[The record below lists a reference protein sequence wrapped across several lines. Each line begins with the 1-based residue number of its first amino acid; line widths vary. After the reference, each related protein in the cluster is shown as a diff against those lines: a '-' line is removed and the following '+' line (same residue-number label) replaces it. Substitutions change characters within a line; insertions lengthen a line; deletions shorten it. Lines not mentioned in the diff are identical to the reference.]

1 MRKRDGTDGIE
12 QMNSNTS
19 IYQIA
24 HVHTAR
30 ELSDNL
36 VLKSSNAGER
46 NNRGW
51 CGGKGR
57 RYGIATSYIDPK

>member
-36 VLKSSNAGER
+36 VLKSSNQWMEGANGDR
-46 NNRGW
+46 DD
-51 CGGKGR
+51 GGGMN
-57 RYGIATSYIDPK
+57 